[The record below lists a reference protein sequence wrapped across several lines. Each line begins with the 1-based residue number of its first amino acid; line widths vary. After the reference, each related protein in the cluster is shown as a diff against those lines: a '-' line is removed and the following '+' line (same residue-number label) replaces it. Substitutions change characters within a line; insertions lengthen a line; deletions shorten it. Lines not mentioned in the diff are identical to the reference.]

1 MRAGDTRPLHSRT
14 KSGGSPAVPCPVRP
28 LAPLAFLLALALV
41 AWADTASAAGV
52 VRGGNLGGRERD
64 CAALI
69 AYLEASVEGVRG
81 MQAVVR
87 VVHNRMRDA
96 RFASTACAVVGQDG
110 QFQPKE
116 ERPAL
121 KRAVRGGRP
130 LRLERLLRVD
140 TPFERMLLGQAL
152 RLPGGGPGGPPAP
165 GRGARRRPDQGCA
178 VLREPA
184 ADGPGPLPLVR
195 GPAPDD
201 PDRRARVHDP
211 LPRGR
216 AAARPGARLPDR
228 WPRQLD
234 DRQEPAQPAAGRPRQ
249 ASAREAVRA

>member
-1 MRAGDTRPLHSRT
+1 MRAGDTRSLYSRST
-14 KSGGSPAVPCPVRP
+14 SGTSPAVPRPVRP

-41 AWADTASAAGV
+41 AWADGANAAGV
-52 VRGGNLGGRERD
+52 VRSGNLGGRERD

-110 QFQPKE
+110 QFQPME

-140 TPFERMLLGQAL
+140 TPFERMPLGQAPRLAGEGPGADPTKGALYFVNPLLMDPDRSRWFAAL
-152 RLPGGGPGGPPAP
+152 RRTTRIGAHVFMTPYPGGGG
-165 GRGARRRPDQGCA
+165 
-178 VLREPA
+178 
-184 ADGPGPLPLVR
+184 
-195 GPAPDD
+195 
-201 PDRRARVHDP
+201 RAR
-211 LPRGR
+211 
-216 AAARPGARLPDR
+216 
-228 WPRQLD
+228 
-234 DRQEPAQPAAGRPRQ
+234 
-249 ASAREAVRA
+249 

>member
-1 MRAGDTRPLHSRT
+1 MRAGDTRPLHSRWT
-14 KSGGSPAVPCPVRP
+14 SGTSPAVPRAVRT

-41 AWADTASAAGV
+41 AWAGAASAAGV
-52 VRGGNLGGRERD
+52 VRSGNLGGRERD

-96 RFASTACAVVGQDG
+96 RFAPTACAVVGQDG
-110 QFQPKE
+110 QFQPME

-152 RLPGGGPGGPPAP
+152 RLAAETPGADLT
-165 GRGARRRPDQGCA
+165 RGALYFVNPLLMDRDRCPRFAALRRTTRIGAHVFLAHYRDEE
-178 VLREPA
+178 RR
-184 ADGPGPLPLVR
+184 R
-195 GPAPDD
+195 GPA
-201 PDRRARVHDP
+201 
-211 LPRGR
+211 
-216 AAARPGARLPDR
+216 
-228 WPRQLD
+228 LD
-234 DRQEPAQPAAGRPRQ
+234 CRIAGRD
-249 ASAREAVRA
+249 SWMVARNRRNLLLAVRAGLAGGRKPRPA

>member
-1 MRAGDTRPLHSRT
+1 MRAGDTRPLHSRWT
-14 KSGGSPAVPCPVRP
+14 SGASPAVPRPVRT
-28 LAPLAFLLALALV
+28 LAPLALLLALALV
-41 AWADTASAAGV
+41 AWAGAASAAGV
-52 VRGGNLGGRERD
+52 VRSGNLGGRERD

-110 QFQPKE
+110 QFQPME

-152 RLPGGGPGGPPAP
+152 RLAGAAP
-165 GRGARRRPDQGCA
+165 EADPTKGALYFVNPLLMDPDRCPWFAALRRTTRIGA
-178 VLREPA
+178 HVFMTHYHEGERR
-184 ADGPGPLPLVR
+184 R
-195 GPAPDD
+195 GPALDCRIAGRD
-201 PDRRARVHDP
+201 NWMIARNRRNLLLVAHARLARAR
-211 LPRGR
+211 R
-216 AAARPGARLPDR
+216 
-228 WPRQLD
+228 
-234 DRQEPAQPAAGRPRQ
+234 
-249 ASAREAVRA
+249 SARA